1 MAANVLLTV
10 PLPASPEAGC
20 TPSSGQNSPES
31 AASPA
36 SRQNDLTV
44 VMHHHEKR
52 KKKPYKELTLEE
64 KVRLIKMAEENNC
77 MSQASIAERYSI
89 AKSNVCRIL
98 QRKHEYLRA
107 YESAGFAGTRK
118 RKLRNDN
125 TITTT
130 MVLTN
135 NMKSKREK
143 GQNDANGE
151 SILKPIPRK
160 VVIKN
165 ADENKRNTNAA
176 AKEIGNDSCQSFMN
190 PVDPIINQLR
200 NGSNDYKSAFRHL
213 KPLESPNLY
222 DANFITSQ
230 LLMSFPSLS
239 YIDDSVMLQAK
250 TLANPALNLFLN
262 HALSKQIEF
271 LNEKLLQNEQKQSK
285 IRNFIQNAENAGLA
299 RSSDAQQ
306 LVHSLMSLL

>member
-1 MAANVLLTV
+1 
-10 PLPASPEAGC
+10 
-20 TPSSGQNSPES
+20 
-31 AASPA
+31 
-36 SRQNDLTV
+36 
-44 VMHHHEKR
+44 
-52 KKKPYKELTLEE
+52 
-64 KVRLIKMAEENNC
+64 MAEENNC

-125 TITTT
+125 ATTTT

-135 NMKSKREK
+135 NMKSKREIIEK
-143 GQNDANGE
+143 GQHDANGN

-165 ADENKRNTNAA
+165 DDVNKRNNAVA
-176 AKEIGNDSCQSFMN
+176 ATKEVGNDSCQSFMS
-190 PVDPIINQLR
+190 PTDLIIHQLR
-200 NGSNDYKSAFRHL
+200 NGSNDHKSAFRHL
-213 KPLESPNLY
+213 NKPLESPNLY

-239 YIDDSVMLQAK
+239 YIDDSAMLQAK

-285 IRNFIQNAENAGLA
+285 IRNFIQNAETAGLA
-299 RSSDAQQ
+299 SSPDAQQ